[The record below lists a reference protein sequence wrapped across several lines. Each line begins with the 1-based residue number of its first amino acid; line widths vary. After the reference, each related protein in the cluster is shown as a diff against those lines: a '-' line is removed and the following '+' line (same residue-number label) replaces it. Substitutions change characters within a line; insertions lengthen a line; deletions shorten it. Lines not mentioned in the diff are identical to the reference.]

1 MARHACVV
9 SQTHATQSC
18 AGGAHRSIQEF
29 YMSRFWKIALIVIA
43 VIVVAAV
50 GFRLLHKA
58 TPAGAASAQSATKSK
73 GGKDGK
79 DETPPVPVTVV
90 PVVKQNVP
98 VYLTA
103 LGTVQALNTVTV
115 NPQVGGQLLSLEFTE
130 GQPVKK
136 GQVLAQIDPRTYQAA
151 HDQAVARQR
160 QDQALL
166 ETAKSNLARSQD
178 LAAKGYI
185 SRQDLD
191 TLHNTAAQYAAAVAA
206 DAASVR
212 DSQVQLA
219 YTKVISPID
228 GLAGIRNVDPG
239 NVVTTSTGL
248 VTLTQLHPINVMF
261 TLPEQNLDMVR
272 TAAAQEGAVLQVT
285 ALDRTDAHPIA
296 SGGVLKVIDNQIDTS
311 TGTFRL
317 KSEFQNDKNEL
328 WPGQFVNVQLLVST
342 VDGGLV
348 IPAQAVQRGPDGDY
362 VYQVQADSTV
372 KMQAVVVA
380 GEVGDSHVMIGSGL
394 KVGERVVTEG
404 QFRLK
409 PGSKVNALKPGE
421 VPAAPTAAELEKAKQ
436 SSKGGRRRG

>member
-1 MARHACVV
+1 
-9 SQTHATQSC
+9 
-18 AGGAHRSIQEF
+18 
-29 YMSRFWKIALIVIA
+29 MSRFWKIALIVIA
-43 VIVVAAV
+43 VIIVAVV
-50 GFRLLHKA
+50 GFRLLHK
-58 TPAGAASAQSATKSK
+58 PAGSASAQTAGK
-73 GGKDGK
+73 GKDGK

-115 NPQVGGQLLSLEFTE
+115 NPQVGGQLLSLDFTE

-151 HDQAVARQR
+151 YDQALAKQH

-166 ETAKSNLARSQD
+166 DTAKSNLLRNQD
-178 LAAKGYI
+178 LITKGYI
-185 SRQDLD
+185 SKQDMD
-191 TLHNTAAQYAAAVAA
+191 TLRNTAAQYQATVAA
-206 DAASVR
+206 DAANIR
-212 DSQVQLA
+212 DTQVQLA

-228 GLAGIRNVDPG
+228 GLAGIRGVDPG
-239 NVVTTSTGL
+239 NVVTTSTSI
-248 VTLTQLHPINVMF
+248 VTLTQLHPINIMF

-272 TAAAQEGAVLQVT
+272 TAASQAGAVLQVT

-296 SGGVLKVIDNQIDTS
+296 TGGVLKVIDNQIDAT

-317 KSEFQNDKNEL
+317 KSEFPNAKNEL

-362 VYQVQADSTV
+362 VYQVQGDHTV
-372 KMQAVVVA
+372 KMQPVVVA

-394 KVGERVVTEG
+394 KVGEQVVTEG

-421 VPAAPTAAELEKAKQ
+421 VPAAPTADQLDKAKKN
-436 SSKGGRRRG
+436 STGGGRRH